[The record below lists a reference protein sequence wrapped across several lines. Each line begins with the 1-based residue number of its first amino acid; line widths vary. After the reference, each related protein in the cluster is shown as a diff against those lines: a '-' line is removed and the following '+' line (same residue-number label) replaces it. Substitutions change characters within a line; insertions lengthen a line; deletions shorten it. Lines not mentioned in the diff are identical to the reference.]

1 MPTNLENSVVARGL
15 EKINFHSVPKKGN
28 ATKNAQ
34 TTSQSVGCLFCFIYF
49 FLYYVNL
56 LTLNRSHVFTFVFNF
71 CYSGKQ
77 IKKDIVEI
85 YVREYSAYVFL

>member
-15 EKINFHSVPKKGN
+15 EKINFHSIPKKGN

-34 TTSQSVGCLFCFIYF
+34 TTSQSVGCLFIYF

-56 LTLNRSHVFTFVFNF
+56 LTLNRSHVFTFVFKF
-71 CYSGKQ
+71 HYSGKQ
-77 IKKDIVEI
+77 IKNDIVEI